1 MSQHLEKNTTFVAAE
16 DLSACNKL
24 KLITS
29 IIIKCMIFLLT
40 IESALYSIYYV
51 KMVKYLVQQRLYGT
65 IR

>member
-29 IIIKCMIFLLT
+29 IIIKCMIFL
-40 IESALYSIYYV
+40 IDHRERFIQ
-51 KMVKYLVQQRLYGT
+51 YLLCQDGQVFSTTTAIWDY
-65 IR
+65 